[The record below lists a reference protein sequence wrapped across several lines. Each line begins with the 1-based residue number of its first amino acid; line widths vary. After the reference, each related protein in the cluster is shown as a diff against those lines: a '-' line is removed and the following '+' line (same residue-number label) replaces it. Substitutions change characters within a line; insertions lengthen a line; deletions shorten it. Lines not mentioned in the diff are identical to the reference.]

1 MMKMNNDDIVYF
13 WLNDWDYPEEEPYL
27 SWMLGEKDNKSVFQ
41 DEDWVKANKLCV
53 ILVPYIMDI
62 YFFITAKREWVEK
75 NCPSILTE
83 YSDYIRTPDENGEVP
98 DPICGRY
105 KTYCEE
111 NIGITI
117 QDGYLK

>member
-1 MMKMNNDDIVYF
+1 MNNDDIIYF

-53 ILVPYIMDI
+53 ILVPYVMDI

-75 NCPSILTE
+75 NCLSILTE
-83 YSDYIRTPDENGEVP
+83 YSDHIRTPDENGEVL
-98 DPICGRY
+98 DPICCRY

>member
-1 MMKMNNDDIVYF
+1 MGTDVIYFELNNWFRGRDYPPGEPFDSWIRTYQLSNDDWCKENKICVRYGMI
-13 WLNDWDYPEEEPYL
+13 DM
-27 SWMLGEKDNKSVFQ
+27 SDN
-41 DEDWVKANKLCV
+41 
-53 ILVPYIMDI
+53 YI
-62 YFFITAKREWVEK
+62 ITATREWVEK
-75 NCPSILTE
+75 NCPSILAE
-83 YSDYIRTPDENGEVP
+83 YSDYMRVPDENGEVL